1 MLVSIDGGSAMPPYE
16 QIVCGVVDA
25 VREGTL
31 IAGTKLPTVRA
42 LAGEL
47 RISPNTVAR
56 AYRELEAKGLIET
69 HGRLGTFVAP
79 GADPVRGR
87 AESAAT
93 EFVAQLTGLGY
104 GAAEIRS
111 LVEAAL
117 RGTDGSS
124 GGGEAAD
131 RHDDREDEQGAD
143 IGERG
148 A

>member
-1 MLVSIDGGSAMPPYE
+1 MLVSIDGGSALPPYE

-25 VREGTL
+25 VREGAL

-42 LAGEL
+42 LAGDL

-56 AYRELEAKGLIET
+56 AYRELEARGVIET

-104 GAAEIRS
+104 GAAEIRI
-111 LVEAAL
+111 LVDAAL
-117 RGTDGSS
+117 RGIDGSS
-124 GGGEAAD
+124 VEDQAAD
-131 RHDDREDEQGAD
+131 RHDDRQDKKRAD
-143 IGERG
+143 VGERG
-148 A
+148 G

>member
-25 VREGTL
+25 VREGNL

-69 HGRLGTFVAP
+69 RGRLGTFVAP

-93 EFVAQLTGLGY
+93 DFVAQLTGLGY
-104 GAAEIRS
+104 GAVEIRS

-117 RGTDGSS
+117 RGPEGSRVH
-124 GGGEAAD
+124 EQPAD
-131 RHDDREDEQGAD
+131 RHDDRKDKQGTD
-143 IGERG
+143 IGEHG
-148 A
+148 G